1 MSFLRF
7 EFMQRA
13 LLAAGLV
20 GLAAPAIGTFL
31 VQRGLS
37 LMGDGIG
44 HVAFMGVAA
53 GLLLG
58 ISPLVTAMI
67 VAALGAFVIEV
78 LRQRGRTASDVAL
91 ALIFYGGIAGG
102 ALLTYMSGES
112 NKILSYLFGSILL
125 VDTSEIVM
133 IAIVTIVVLT
143 LTLGLS
149 KALFAIS
156 YDEEVARV
164 SGLPVTSLNMLV
176 ALLAAVTIGV
186 TMRVVGLLL
195 VSAMLVLPVA
205 AVQPLTRSFKGTM
218 LASLALGVVVSVGGL
233 IAAYYADVAPGATI
247 VLSAIVAFIVASVV
261 GRNGGRAAARGRSLS

>member
-1 MSFLRF
+1 LNPF
-7 EFMQRA
+7 EFAFMQRA
-13 LLAAGLV
+13 LVAAVLV
-20 GLAAPAIGTFL
+20 GAAAPAIGTFL

-58 ISPLVTAMI
+58 ISPIVTGLV
-67 VAALGAFVIEV
+67 VAALGAFVIEL

-91 ALIFYGGIAGG
+91 AIIFYGGIAGG
-102 ALLTYMSGES
+102 AILTYLSGES
-112 NKILSYLFGSILL
+112 NQILSYLFGSILL
-125 VDTSEIVM
+125 VSTDELVL
-133 IAIVTIVVLT
+133 IAIVAVVVVAVT
-143 LTLGLS
+143 ATLS

-164 SGLPVTSLNMLV
+164 AGLPVTSLNMLV
-176 ALLAAVTIGV
+176 ALLTAVTIGV

-218 LASLALGVVVSVGGL
+218 IGGLCLGVLVSVGGL
-233 IAAYYADVAPGATI
+233 IAAFYGDVAPGATI
-247 VLSAIVAFIVASVV
+247 VLTAIVAFIVASAIGSTRVARSS
-261 GRNGGRAAARGRSLS
+261 GRGDVR

>member
-1 MSFLRF
+1 MNFLAF

-13 LLAAGLV
+13 LIAAALV

-58 ISPLVTAMI
+58 ISPIITAMV

-102 ALLTYMSGES
+102 ALLTYLSGES
-112 NKILSYLFGSILL
+112 NRILGYLFGSILL
-125 VDTSEIVM
+125 VDASELWVIGVVAVLVV
-133 IAIVTIVVLT
+133 AI
-143 LTLGLS
+143 TLGLS
-149 KALFAIS
+149 KALFAIA

-164 SGLPVTSLNMLV
+164 AGLPVTSLNMLV

-218 LASLALGVVVSVGGL
+218 LASLGLGVVVSVIGL
-233 IAAYYADVAPGATI
+233 IAAFYADVAPGATI
-247 VLSAIVAFIVASVV
+247 VLTAIVAFVLASAV
-261 GRNGGRAAARGRSLS
+261 GRFKERSPARAGGVR

>member
-1 MSFLRF
+1 MSFLGF

-13 LLAAGLV
+13 LIAAALV
-20 GLAAPAIGTFL
+20 GLASPAIGTFL

-37 LMGDGIG
+37 LMGEGIG
-44 HVAFMGVAA
+44 HIAFMGVAA

-58 ISPLVTAMI
+58 ISPIITALI
-67 VAALGAFVIEV
+67 VAAIGAFAIEV

-102 ALLTYMSGES
+102 ALLTFLSGES

-125 VDTSEIVM
+125 VDTSELVLIGV
-133 IAIVTIVVLT
+133 VTVVVISV
-143 LTLGLS
+143 TLGLS
-149 KALFAIS
+149 KALFAIA

-164 SGLPVTSLNMLV
+164 AGLPVTALNMLV
-176 ALLAAVTIGV
+176 AFLAALTIGV

-205 AVQPLTRSFKGTM
+205 AVQPLTRSFRATI
-218 LASLALGVVVSVGGL
+218 LSSLALGVVVSVGGL
-233 IAAYYADVAPGATI
+233 IIAFYLDVAPGATI
-247 VLSAIVAFIVASVV
+247 VLAAIVAFIIASLI
-261 GRNGGRAAARGRSLS
+261 GRSGALKATRTGKA

>member
-1 MSFLRF
+1 MSFLEF

-13 LLAAGLV
+13 LVAAALV

-31 VQRGLS
+31 VQRGLA

-44 HVAFMGVAA
+44 HVAFMGVAG

-58 ISPLVTAMI
+58 ISPIVSGMV
-67 VAALGAFVIEV
+67 VAALGAFVIEI

-102 ALLTYMSGES
+102 ALLTFLSGES
-112 NKILSYLFGSILL
+112 NQILSYLFGSILL
-125 VDTSEIVM
+125 VDTSELVLIGG
-133 IAIVTIVVLT
+133 VTIVVVVVT
-143 LTLGLS
+143 LALS
-149 KALFAIS
+149 KALFAIA

-164 SGLPVTSLNMLV
+164 AGLPVTSLNMLV

-205 AVQPLTRSFKGTM
+205 AVQTMTRSFRGTM
-218 LASLALGVVVSVGGL
+218 VAALALGVVVSVGGL

-247 VLSAIVAFIVASVV
+247 VLAAIGAFVVASVA
-261 GRNGGRAAARGRSLS
+261 GAARGGRT

>member
-1 MSFLRF
+1 MSFLGF

-13 LLAAGLV
+13 LVAAALV

-58 ISPLVTAMI
+58 ISPLVSAMV

-102 ALLTYMSGES
+102 ALLTYLSGES
-112 NKILSYLFGSILL
+112 NRILSYLFGSILL
-125 VDTSEIVM
+125 VDTSELILIGVV
-133 IAIVTIVVLT
+133 ATFVVVLT
-143 LTLGLS
+143 LALS
-149 KALFAIS
+149 RALFAIA

-164 SGLPVTSLNMLV
+164 AGLPVTTLNMLV

-205 AVQPLTRSFKGTM
+205 AVQPLTRSFRGTM
-218 LASLALGVVVSVGGL
+218 FASLGLGVVVSVVGL
-233 IAAYYADVAPGATI
+233 IAAFYADVAPGATI
-247 VLSAIVAFIVASVV
+247 VLTAILAFVIASAFGRVGAGSV
-261 GRNGGRAAARGRSLS
+261 RRERSSP

>member
-1 MSFLRF
+1 MSFLEF

-13 LLAAGLV
+13 LIAAALV
-20 GLAAPAIGTFL
+20 GLAAPAVGTFL
-31 VQRGLS
+31 VQRGLA

-58 ISPLVTAMI
+58 VSPIVTGMI
-67 VAALGAFVIEV
+67 VAALGAFVIEI

-102 ALLTYMSGES
+102 ALLTFLSGES
-112 NKILSYLFGSILL
+112 NEIIAYLFGSILL
-125 VDTSEIVM
+125 VDTSELLLIGG
-133 IAIVTIVVLT
+133 VTIVVVT
-143 LTLGLS
+143 LTLVLS
-149 KALFAIS
+149 KALFAIA

-164 SGLPVTSLNMLV
+164 AGLPVTSLNMLV

-205 AVQPLTRSFKGTM
+205 AVQMLTRSFRGTLLM
-218 LASLALGVVVSVGGL
+218 SLALGVVVSVSGL
-233 IAAYYADVAPGATI
+233 VAAYYADVAPGATI
-247 VLSAIVAFIVASVV
+247 VLAAIGAFVVASLT
-261 GRNGGRAAARGRSLS
+261 GYARGGRT

>member
-1 MSFLRF
+1 MNFLAF
-7 EFMQRA
+7 DFMQRA
-13 LLAAGLV
+13 LVAAALV

-58 ISPLVTAMI
+58 VSPIVTGMV

-102 ALLTYMSGES
+102 ALLTYLSGES
-112 NKILSYLFGSILL
+112 NRILSYLFGSILL
-125 VDTSEIVM
+125 VDTSELILIGV
-133 IAIVTIVVLT
+133 VTVVVVVV
-143 LTLGLS
+143 TLGLS
-149 KALFAIS
+149 RALFAIA
-156 YDEEVARV
+156 YDEEVARAA
-164 SGLPVTSLNMLV
+164 GLPVTALNMLV

-218 LASLALGVVVSVGGL
+218 LAGLGLGVFVSITGL
-233 IAAYYADVAPGATI
+233 IIAFYADVAPGATI
-247 VLSAIVAFIVASVV
+247 VLAAIFAFVVASVV
-261 GRNGGRAAARGRSLS
+261 GRSGARGVARAGAAR